1 MYLKVKKEKK
11 VLKIDSIKELDGYI
25 FQAFVFE
32 VQENKVLINNSKD
45 EIKIEITY
53 TENRVLKLIDKIYRQ
68 TGLKIVL
75 NRLDDREILSFIQD
89 KEFEKTLWSPI
100 GKAMHEYNMIE
111 DGDRIAVGISGGK
124 DSLTVLNALIRIK
137 KISGINFEL
146 FPIHIHPVEEGGK
159 YGDIKEYCRK
169 LGVELQVIE
178 TTIGESILTNEELK
192 NPCFMCARVR
202 RGLLYKEMKKQN
214 INKLVLGHH
223 KDDIV
228 ETFLLN
234 VLYQGNMGVMK
245 PAYYSEEYGLK
256 VIRPLAYVEEK
267 ETIRYAKKLGLPI
280 LHNDCPYETSDNSKR
295 LKIKK
300 MIQELSKDSPNIR
313 SVMLNSIKDLFV

>member
-1 MYLKVKKEKK
+1 
-11 VLKIDSIKELDGYI
+11 
-25 FQAFVFE
+25 
-32 VQENKVLINNSKD
+32 
-45 EIKIEITY
+45 
-53 TENRVLKLIDKIYRQ
+53 
-68 TGLKIVL
+68 
-75 NRLDDREILSFIQD
+75 
-89 KEFEKTLWSPI
+89 
-100 GKAMHEYNMIE
+100 MHDYNMIE
-111 DGDRIAVGISGGK
+111 EGDRIAVGISGGK

-159 YGDIKEYCRK
+159 YGDIKDYCSK

-178 TTIGESILTNEELK
+178 TSIGESILTNEDLK

-223 KDDIV
+223 KDDII

-245 PAYYSEEYGLK
+245 PAYHSEEYGLK

-295 LKIKK
+295 LKVKK
-300 MIQELSKDSPNIR
+300 MIEELAKDSPNVR